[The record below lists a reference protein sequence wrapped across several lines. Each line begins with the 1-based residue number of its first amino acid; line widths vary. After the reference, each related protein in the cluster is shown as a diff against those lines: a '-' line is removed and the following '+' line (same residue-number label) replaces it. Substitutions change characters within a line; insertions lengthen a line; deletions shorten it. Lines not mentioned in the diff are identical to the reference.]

1 MVFGLR
7 LKSIAFILLGAAIYA
22 FGLVH
27 FNMQH
32 NLGEGGFTGITL
44 LLYFLWQWDPAIMN
58 ILLNV
63 PVFFI
68 GWKLLGRNTF
78 IYTLIGT
85 SAVSL
90 FLYIFQLY
98 QFDINLQEDMTLVA
112 LFAGVFIG
120 VGLGIIFRF
129 GGTTGGVDI
138 IARLAN
144 KYFGWSMGNTMFLF
158 DLIVISSS
166 VVLILDLVQ
175 GMYTLVAVYLG
186 ARVIDMIQEGAYL
199 AKGAIIISEN
209 NEQIAKEIQEKM
221 ERGVTVL
228 KGRGSFTGVERQVL
242 YCVVA
247 RNEIVRLKNIISQS
261 DPHAFVSIS
270 TVQDVQGEGFTLDE
284 NKKPIH

>member
-1 MVFGLR
+1 
-7 LKSIAFILLGAAIYA
+7 
-22 FGLVH
+22 
-27 FNMQH
+27 
-32 NLGEGGFTGITL
+32 
-44 LLYFLWQWDPAIMN
+44 MN

-284 NKKPIH
+284 NKEPIH